1 VIVVDASAMVDLLV
15 DEPAHPGLM
24 RIVADH
30 ESHAPA
36 LLDFEVASALR
47 GHYLGGRL
55 TAHRLNVAVDDFTAM
70 SVERHHM
77 FMLLKPILALR
88 DTFTAYDASYVVLAQ
103 ALEAPLITADAKL
116 LEARRLDVDVRV
128 YGS

>member
-1 VIVVDASAMVDLLV
+1 M
-15 DEPAHPGLM
+15 
-24 RIVADH
+24 
-30 ESHAPA
+30 HAPA

-55 TAHRLNVAVDDFTAM
+55 TARRLNEAVDDFTAM

-88 DTFTAYDASYVVLAQ
+88 DTFTAHDASYVVLAQ